1 MFRVFRNFKL
11 RFAIQTH
18 FTNVTGENKTEPEI
32 KYTKVLSGNLKEV
45 IIPGCVRTSN
55 IWAWTGAVDW
65 GWLSK
70 TKIVIAIGMSKAT
83 AARCIQPHQ
92 EI

>member
-1 MFRVFRNFKL
+1 MLPVKMEGYF
-11 RFAIQTH
+11 
-18 FTNVTGENKTEPEI
+18 KTEPEF
-32 KYTKVLSGNLKEV
+32 KYTKVLSGNLKKV